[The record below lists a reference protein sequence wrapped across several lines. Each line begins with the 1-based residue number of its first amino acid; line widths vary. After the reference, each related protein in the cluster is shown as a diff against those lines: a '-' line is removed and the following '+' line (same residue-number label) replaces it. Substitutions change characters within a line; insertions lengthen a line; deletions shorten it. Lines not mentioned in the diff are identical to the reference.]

1 MAKIQS
7 DASVAST
14 CATAIQSGA
23 SGITAVG
30 APTKDSNSDYTLVI
44 LIFLTDNRIHIQFLI
59 PKPILH

>member
-23 SGITAVG
+23 SGITAWTNV
-30 APTKDSNSDYTLVI
+30 K
-44 LIFLTDNRIHIQFLI
+44 
-59 PKPILH
+59 

>member
-23 SGITAVG
+23 SGIT
-30 APTKDSNSDYTLVI
+30 
-44 LIFLTDNRIHIQFLI
+44 
-59 PKPILH
+59 